1 MQEMKIRYG
10 GDNTIDA
17 NTYINSLLHFTNIV
31 EEVNKAISD
40 EQKVEVRIKANEPG
54 SFIVDLI
61 VWCQDNQD
69 GIKRIFTKENMS
81 YAREVVKT
89 VGEAYKVA
97 KHLLGKKP
105 KEIKS
110 DGEGLQIQNVAGN
123 FQYFDLRGA
132 NLYLKNPII
141 KEAIAQEFETLEM
154 DKSVTNIELLDE
166 NDNEILSI
174 GREDFFAMSSSGA
187 ELDLRPDERINII
200 GAILNISGMD
210 WEFKKKWDF
219 YYNGNKIP
227 AKVVDP
233 DFAIRVANGERF
245 GLGDSLEVTM
255 EITQQYD
262 PVVDVWIN
270 KTYKIVKIL
279 NHIEKVHQGRFDL

>member
-166 NDNEILSI
+166 NDNEIQ
-174 GREDFFAMSSSGA
+174 SGSYGG
-187 ELDLRPDERINII
+187 DDDEKV
-200 GAILNISGMD
+200 AYLLTP
-210 WEFKKKWDF
+210 EFKFNDAQASTVNFLEWLEYRQQVWFD
-219 YYNGNKIP
+219 
-227 AKVVDP
+227 
-233 DFAIRVANGERF
+233 AN
-245 GLGDSLEVTM
+245 
-255 EITQQYD
+255 
-262 PVVDVWIN
+262 
-270 KTYKIVKIL
+270 
-279 NHIEKVHQGRFDL
+279 